1 MVLTHNKKLLLL
13 AMAFF
18 FNSLPAF
25 PWTSVSGLIQYG
37 ENIDRERLKLLEDRQ
52 VMSGGYYDTFMTG
65 TYIIRNAGDEYHATL
80 GLLITGHQG
89 STVGVLSEVYFY
101 VDGRL
106 VPHTYTE
113 DVSGFVM
120 GETRVDFRFIR
131 TSWVLIDA
139 LFPANST
146 VTIQVSYRHIYG
158 DGGYNAPSFSDFLN
172 DNVPNL
178 FQWGGSPSFSVEIIN
193 NTLHGSNVE
202 RTWISNIIF
211 RYIGDWS
218 GNIDTMVYLQ
228 SMQGLETDLMKIQ
241 RPNGNT
247 IRIEFTQ
254 AFLNSFHRSLLIQA
268 MPVGEFRIHDGRQY
282 FYFPHRFP
290 EEEGWVSREIHLQFL
305 DRNQDFPG
313 HPGLDRYMNITRRV
327 LAPYELIFLTASQLR
342 IMRNAFFARHGFI
355 FQSEDLR
362 NFFGSLT
369 NYQPN
374 PNFHARMLTDI
385 DRTNIAT
392 IQRLEALV
400 GD

>member
-1 MVLTHNKKLLLL
+1 MVLTVKKKLFLL

-18 FNSLPAF
+18 LNAF
-25 PWTSVSGLIQYG
+25 PTFPWISVSGLIQYG
-37 ENIDRERLKLLEDRQ
+37 ENIDRERLDLLDVRQ
-52 VMSGGYYDTFMTG
+52 VIRMDGGVSIAG
-65 TYIIRNAGDEYHATL
+65 TYKIRNAGGDYFATL

-89 STVGVLSEVYFY
+89 DTVGVLSEVYFY

-106 VPHTYTE
+106 IPHTDPV

-131 TSWVLIDA
+131 TSWILIDV

-146 VTIQVSYRHIYG
+146 VTIQVSYRYLFG
-158 DGGYNAPSFSDFLN
+158 RPAYNATMWWHNFLN
-172 DNVPNL
+172 DYVPNL
-178 FQWGGSPSFSVEIIN
+178 PHWGGSPSFGVEIIN
-193 NTLHGSNVE
+193 DSLLEYNVE
-202 RTWISNIIF
+202 RSWISNIIF
-211 RYIGDWS
+211 EYIGDRF

-228 SMQGLETDLMKIQ
+228 SIQGLETDLMKIQ

-247 IRIEFTQ
+247 IKIEFTQ
-254 AFLNSFHRSLLIQA
+254 EFLNNFHRSLFIEIR
-268 MPVGEFRIHDGRQY
+268 PVGENRSNDGRQY
-282 FYFPHRFP
+282 FHFPYRFP
-290 EEEGWVSREIHLQFL
+290 EEEGWISREIHLQFL
-305 DRNQDFPG
+305 GYSIG
-313 HPGLDRYMNITRRV
+313 HFHSDHYMNITRRV

-362 NFFGSLT
+362 NFFGAVT
-369 NYQPN
+369 RRYEPN
-374 PNFHARMLTDI
+374 PNFHAGMLTDI
-385 DRTNIAT
+385 DRANIAI